1 MVWLFLTLRH
11 VIHVGHKLRN
21 EVILN
26 WKSYRYNAWRQMSQ
40 QEKLG
45 SLSLLPALHQTE
57 LETQKVPKSI
67 ERVK

>member
-1 MVWLFLTLRH
+1 
-11 VIHVGHKLRN
+11 
-21 EVILN
+21 
-26 WKSYRYNAWRQMSQ
+26 MSQ